1 MQPSALEAF
10 VDDEAVRAIR
20 LELHYHLNQYFFTA
34 ADEAPSLDAN
44 TEVIQGISD
53 TFGMASVRWLR
64 RRQPLRCRLLNA
76 GHNAFELAILNT
88 VRQSL
93 KREHIR

>member
-1 MQPSALEAF
+1 
-10 VDDEAVRAIR
+10 
-20 LELHYHLNQYFFTA
+20 
-34 ADEAPSLDAN
+34 
-44 TEVIQGISD
+44 VIQGISD

-76 GHNAFELAILNT
+76 GHNAFELAILKT

-93 KREHIR
+93 KREHTR

>member
-1 MQPSALEAF
+1 
-10 VDDEAVRAIR
+10 
-20 LELHYHLNQYFFTA
+20 
-34 ADEAPSLDAN
+34 
-44 TEVIQGISD
+44 
-53 TFGMASVRWLR
+53 MASVRWLR